1 MVQLPIG
8 FVQTVT
14 DNLASPA
21 SEGEL
26 ASNPLGALYFQ
37 NGASQ
42 LSDKSSF
49 MKLTADLKIADNVT
63 YHSIIANRDSDLYNG
78 LIRLNLTTA
87 PDTALSSNPAP
98 APKVLKAGVSPEI
111 LGENSTATSDGI
123 QGKAAEKVQDVA
135 SDVAQ
140 SITNPTSDGIVPYK
154 SSHLEGA
161 ASETIIKGRH
171 GIQDTPEAVL
181 TLRKILHQHLKDHPT
196 YEQGMQKEEI
206 EP

>member
-1 MVQLPIG
+1 
-8 FVQTVT
+8 
-14 DNLASPA
+14 
-21 SEGEL
+21 
-26 ASNPLGALYFQ
+26 
-37 NGASQ
+37 
-42 LSDKSSF
+42 

-87 PDTALSSNPAP
+87 PDTALSSDP

-111 LGENSTATSDGI
+111 VGEDSTATPDGT
-123 QGKAAEKVQDVA
+123 QSNAAEKVKDVA

-140 SITNPTSDGIVPYK
+140 TITAPTSDGIVPYK

-161 ASETIIKGRH
+161 ASETIIKGGH
-171 GIQDTPEAVL
+171 SIQDTPEAVL

-196 YEQGMQKEEI
+196 HEQEMQKI